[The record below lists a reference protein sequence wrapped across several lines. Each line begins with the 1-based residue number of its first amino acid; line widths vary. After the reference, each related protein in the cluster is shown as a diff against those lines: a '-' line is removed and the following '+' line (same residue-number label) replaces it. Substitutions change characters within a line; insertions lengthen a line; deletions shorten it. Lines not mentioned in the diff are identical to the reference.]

1 MNFFNLTALTFAH
14 PLFLLLLLVIPLAGW
29 WHRRQK
35 SPPTAMR
42 MSSLSGLRAER
53 SWRQRLYAWLPWLQ
67 VLTFTCLI
75 LALARPRLDL
85 QEEVV
90 NGEGIDIIMA
100 IDLSSSM
107 LARDF
112 TPNRLEVAKA
122 LAADFVRKRRQ
133 DRLGLVVFAGEAFT
147 QCPLTT
153 DHNMLINYLSGL
165 SCGDLK
171 DGTAIGTGLATAVNR
186 LKESKAKSKVIILLT
201 DGVNNAGYH
210 QPEVAA
216 QLAKTLG
223 IRVYTIG
230 VGATGEALVPLNRT
244 LDGQYLFG
252 MAPVEIDEALL
263 QSIASTTRGRYY
275 RATSAAALADI
286 YAAIDQLE
294 KSSFELTVV
303 KRFQELYRGFVYA
316 AVLSL
321 LLALILRYGV
331 IRVLS

>member
-1 MNFFNLTALTFAH
+1 MNLFNLMALSFAH
-14 PLFLLLLLVIPLAGW
+14 PLFLLLLLLIPLLGW

-35 SPPTAMR
+35 SPPAALR
-42 MSSLSGLRAER
+42 MSSLAGIRGER

-67 VLTFTCLI
+67 LLTFICLI
-75 LALARPRLDL
+75 VALARPRLDL
-85 QEEVV
+85 REEVV
-90 NGEGIDIIMA
+90 NGEGIDIIMS

-153 DHNMLINYLSGL
+153 DHNILTNYLSGL

-230 VGATGEALVPLNRT
+230 IGATGEAMVPLDRT

-252 MAPVEIDEALL
+252 MAQVEIDEELL
-263 QSIASTTRGRYY
+263 RLIASMTQGRYY
-275 RATSAAALADI
+275 RATSAAALAEI

-303 KRFQELYRGFVYA
+303 KRFEELYRGFVYA
-316 AVLSL
+316 AVSL
-321 LLALILRYGV
+321 LLIVLLLRYGV

>member
-14 PLFLLLLLVIPLAGW
+14 PPFLLLLLLIPLAGW
-29 WHRRQK
+29 WFRRQK
-35 SPPTAMR
+35 SLPTTLR
-42 MSSLSGLRAER
+42 MSSLAGIRAER

-67 VLTFTCLI
+67 VITFTCLI

-85 QEEVV
+85 REEVV

-153 DHNMLINYLSGL
+153 DHNMLVNYLSGL
-165 SCGDLK
+165 SCGNLN

-216 QLAKTLG
+216 QLAKTMG

-230 VGATGEALVPLNRT
+230 VGATGEAMVPLDRT

-252 MAPVEIDEALL
+252 LAPVEIDEALL
-263 QSIASTTRGRYY
+263 QSIASMTRGRYY

-321 LLALILRYGV
+321 LLALLLRYGV

>member
-1 MNFFNLTALTFAH
+1 MNLTYLTALTFAQ
-14 PLFLLLLLVIPLAGW
+14 PLVLLLLLLIPLAIW

-35 SPPTAMR
+35 SEPTALQ
-42 MSSLSGLRAER
+42 MSSLAGVRAAK
-53 SWRQRLYAWLPWLQ
+53 SWRQQLYAWLPGLQ
-67 VLTFTCLI
+67 LLMFTCLI

-85 QEEVV
+85 QEEVLK
-90 NGEGIDIIMA
+90 GEGIDIVMA

-153 DHNMLINYLSGL
+153 DHNVLISYLSGL
-165 SCGDLK
+165 NCGDLT

-230 VGATGEALVPLNRT
+230 VGATGEAMVPLDRT
-244 LDGQYLFG
+244 FDGQYLFG
-252 MAPVEIDEALL
+252 MAQVEIDEKLL
-263 QSIASTTRGRYY
+263 QEIAATTKGRYY
-275 RATSAAALADI
+275 RATSAAALAEI

-303 KRFQELYRGFVYA
+303 RRYRELYRGPVYA
-316 AVLSL
+316 AVSL
-321 LLALILRYGV
+321 LLLTLLLRYGL

>member
-1 MNFFNLTALTFAH
+1 MNLTYLTALTFAH
-14 PLFLLLLLVIPLAGW
+14 PLVLLLLLLMPLAIW

-35 SPPTAMR
+35 AEPIALQ
-42 MSSLSGLRAER
+42 MSSLAGVRAAK
-53 SWRQRLYAWLPWLQ
+53 SWRQQLYAWLPWLQ
-67 VLTFTCLI
+67 LLMFTCLI

-90 NGEGIDIIMA
+90 KGEGIDIVMA

-153 DHNMLINYLSGL
+153 DHNVLISYLSGL
-165 SCGDLK
+165 NCGDLT

-230 VGATGEALVPLNRT
+230 VGATGEAMVPLDRT
-244 LDGQYLFG
+244 FDGQYLFG
-252 MAPVEIDEALL
+252 MAQVEIDEKLL
-263 QSIASTTRGRYY
+263 QAIAATTKGRYY
-275 RATSAAALADI
+275 RATSAAALAEI

-303 KRFQELYRGFVYA
+303 KRYRELYRGPVYA
-316 AVLSL
+316 AVSL
-321 LLALILRYGV
+321 LLLTLLLRYGL